1 MHGNNMNSVNQST
14 VERHV
19 KVWNAVVYCGL
30 YLLLS
35 HSRSVL
41 KLSLC
46 CFLHFF
52 HLMNMK
58 RMLLSLSLHQKA
70 HNKCRFLLLNRYV
83 ADTCW
88 LQENVQIWPCFLKYG
103 CRHSQQPSLQVSP
116 SLRFFGH
123 SLTPLVC
130 RFSWRASPLLD
141 IIIML
146 HAEQFSHN
154 IHSKHVA
161 SNQKSKIQ
169 YRKEGSMYTMSMKW
183 LQN

>member
-1 MHGNNMNSVNQST
+1 MHGNNMNSANQST

-19 KVWNAVVYCGL
+19 KVWNAVIYCGL

-70 HNKCRFLLLNRYV
+70 HNKCRFLLLT
-83 ADTCW
+83 DTLLTPAGYKKMCRSDHAFKVW
-88 LQENVQIWPCFLKYG
+88 VQTLTAAFFTGFAFSTFLWAF
-103 CRHSQQPSLQVSP
+103 SNSTSLQVLLKSI
-116 SLRFFGH
+116 SFIGH
-123 SLTPLVC
+123 NNCVT
-130 RFSWRASPLLD
+130 RWT
-141 IIIML
+141 I
-146 HAEQFSHN
+146 
-154 IHSKHVA
+154 
-161 SNQKSKIQ
+161 
-169 YRKEGSMYTMSMKW
+169 
-183 LQN
+183 